1 MFHKT
6 VSQPT
11 MKAARFLLTAV
22 VIPILT
28 ACSSTAVDVDVPTAK
43 ARIASG
49 SQVLDVRTL
58 EEWNEG
64 HLKNAV
70 RIDIKQPGFAEAAA
84 KQLDPARPLLVYCRS
99 GARSAKAVE
108 VLKKQGFT
116 RIENLSGGI
125 IAWKA
130 AAEPLE
136 KP

>member
-1 MFHKT
+1 MKT
-6 VSQPT
+6 N
-11 MKAARFLLTAV
+11 RFLIASL
-22 VIPILT
+22 ILPLLA

-64 HLKNAV
+64 HLKNAI

-84 KQLDPARPLLVYCRS
+84 KQLDPGRPLLVYCRS

-108 VLKKQGFT
+108 ILKKQGFT
-116 RIENLSGGI
+116 RLENLSGGI
-125 IAWKA
+125 LAWKA

-136 KP
+136 HPHPHS